1 MWVLLAETRLSTR
14 AVGTL
19 THRVNSSSSLLLPL
33 LFQFAFGTG
42 SHYVDQA
49 DRELTEVLL
58 TLPSK
63 YWY

>member
-1 MWVLLAETRLSTR
+1 MWVLLAETGLSTR

-49 DRELTEVLL
+49 DCELTEVLL